1 MIMARAAWGA
11 LALAL
16 ALVAAVAA
24 AAAVAIW
31 RARAARGS
39 VAFLHPF
46 TNHGGGGERVL
57 WVAVA
62 ALMRARPEADVA
74 VYSGDGLTGEQ
85 LATRAV
91 ERFGVRVPRAPR
103 VVPLQTRALVED
115 RWYPVA
121 TVLGQSLGSMLMT
134 LEALCRLC
142 PDVFID
148 TAGYAFGYPLAAAAG
163 CSVCAYVHYPT
174 VSSDMIARVR
184 ARAGIY
190 NNRGALAR
198 TALGTHAKLA
208 YYSLLTSA
216 YGACGRRAHAVAA
229 NSSWTRAHI
238 EALWSGGRS
247 RGGVRLVYPPCDTA
261 ALAALPAARPRERL
275 VLSVAQFRPEKDQPL
290 QVRAF
295 AAALRR
301 ARDAGVQDTHAWWLA
316 VAGATR
322 NEGDA
327 RRAREV
333 RALSEELGVAEQV
346 QVLADVPLEELRDLL
361 RRAAAGLHTMLD
373 EHFGISVVDF
383 MAAAIIPIAHDSAGP
398 RQDIVGEG
406 SEAGF
411 LARTEEEYADAIARV
426 LTMAPR
432 EYSRVAAEA
441 RVRSARFSEAGFEGA
456 FLAWLVDEGV
466 LPATCGGTRT
476 PC

>member
-1 MIMARAAWGA
+1 MMMARAAWGA

-184 ARAGIY
+184 ARAGTVHLRRIHY
-190 NNRGALAR
+190 KRNQAQ
-198 TALGTHAKLA
+198 
-208 YYSLLTSA
+208 SLN
-216 YGACGRRAHAVAA
+216 HPQV
-229 NSSWTRAHI
+229 
-238 EALWSGGRS
+238 
-247 RGGVRLVYPPCDTA
+247 PDK
-261 ALAALPAARPRERL
+261 
-275 VLSVAQFRPEKDQPL
+275 SVAGFRRTIP
-290 QVRAF
+290 
-295 AAALRR
+295 
-301 ARDAGVQDTHAWWLA
+301 QDTSGTCVCDGFRGRLPWVYH
-316 VAGATR
+316 AGATCMF
-322 NEGDA
+322 A
-327 RRAREV
+327 
-333 RALSEELGVAEQV
+333 
-346 QVLADVPLEELRDLL
+346 
-361 RRAAAGLHTMLD
+361 
-373 EHFGISVVDF
+373 
-383 MAAAIIPIAHDSAGP
+383 
-398 RQDIVGEG
+398 
-406 SEAGF
+406 
-411 LARTEEEYADAIARV
+411 
-426 LTMAPR
+426 
-432 EYSRVAAEA
+432 
-441 RVRSARFSEAGFEGA
+441 
-456 FLAWLVDEGV
+456 
-466 LPATCGGTRT
+466 
-476 PC
+476 